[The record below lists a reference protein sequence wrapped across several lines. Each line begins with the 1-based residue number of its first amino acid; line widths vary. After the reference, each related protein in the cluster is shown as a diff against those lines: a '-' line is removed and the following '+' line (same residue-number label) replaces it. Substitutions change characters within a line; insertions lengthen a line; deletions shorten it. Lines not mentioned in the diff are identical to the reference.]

1 MKTISP
7 EQAVALVRD
16 GAVLIDIREAH
27 EHANENIPGARHHA
41 LSQIDAKHPVREG
54 DTVLIYHCK
63 SGARTNMNAK
73 RLAAASANC
82 EVFLLGG
89 GIEQW
94 KRAGLPTSSMNSNK
108 NSAKPARHT
117 SPRSSGGLLSRL
129 TALFR

>member
-7 EQAVALVRD
+7 EQAAELVRD
-16 GAVLIDIREAH
+16 GAVLIDIREAN
-27 EHANENIPGARHHA
+27 EHAHENIPGARHHA
-41 LSQIDAKHPVREG
+41 LSQIDAKHPVHEG

-82 EVFLLGG
+82 EVYLLGG

-94 KRAGLPTSSMNSNK
+94 KRAGLPTSAKSAAK
-108 NSAKPARHT
+108 KSAKSAHHA
-117 SPRSSGGLLSRL
+117 SPRPSGGLLSRL
-129 TALFR
+129 AALFR

>member
-7 EQAVALVRD
+7 EQAAALVRD
-16 GAVLIDIREAH
+16 GAVLIDIRESH

-41 LSQIDAKHPVREG
+41 LSQIDAKHPAREG

-82 EVFLLGG
+82 EVYLLGG

-94 KRAGLPTSSMNSNK
+94 KRAGLPTS
-108 NSAKPARHT
+108 AKESTEPARQR
-117 SPRSSGGLLSRL
+117 SPHPSGGLLSRL